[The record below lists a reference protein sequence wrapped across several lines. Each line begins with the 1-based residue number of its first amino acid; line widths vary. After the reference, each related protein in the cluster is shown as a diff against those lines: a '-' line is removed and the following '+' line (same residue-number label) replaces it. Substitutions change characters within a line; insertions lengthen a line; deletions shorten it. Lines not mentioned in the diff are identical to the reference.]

1 MLKLVDVKEIKESQP
16 AAFHETGARRYL
28 GMNRLAFRELVF
40 SGVIPFTT
48 HSNGSKRIYLRC
60 DLDAYLES
68 RPRIR
73 MPERGRSTQPVIEGA
88 AK

>member
-28 GMNRLAFRELVF
+28 GMNKTAFIDLVY
-40 SGVIPFTT
+40 SGVIPYTT
-48 HSNGSKRIYLRC
+48 HSNGSQRIYLRC

-73 MPERGRSTQPVIEGA
+73 MAKRGRSPQPALKGA
-88 AK
+88 AQ